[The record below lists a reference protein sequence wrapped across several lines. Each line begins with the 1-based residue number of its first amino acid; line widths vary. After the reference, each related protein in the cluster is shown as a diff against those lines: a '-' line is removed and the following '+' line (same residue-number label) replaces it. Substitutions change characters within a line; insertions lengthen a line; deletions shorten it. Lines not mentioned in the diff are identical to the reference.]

1 MVVGDD
7 YQSIYGF
14 RGADFTNI
22 LKFGE
27 DFPQA
32 KLIKL
37 EKNYR
42 SSEEIIS
49 YTNRIAENL
58 KIKYSKKIVGRGRR
72 GERIHKN
79 SFKNEEEE
87 GRFICEKILSYREKL
102 SFEEMAILFRNR
114 YTVKVLEKL
123 LEEYGIPYYKKE
135 SEKKSE

>member
-27 DFPQA
+27 DFSKS

-42 SSEEIIS
+42 SSEEIIA
-49 YTNRIAENL
+49 YTNRIANNF
-58 KIKYSKKIVGRGRR
+58 KIKYNKKICGTGRR
-72 GERIHKN
+72 GREYISTHLKMRSKREDIFVKRFYLIERS
-79 SFKNEEEE
+79 SF
-87 GRFICEKILSYREKL
+87 
-102 SFEEMAILFRNR
+102 
-114 YTVKVLEKL
+114 
-123 LEEYGIPYYKKE
+123 
-135 SEKKSE
+135 